1 MCQVEHASFEA
12 GGGGGGAVATA
23 DDDGG
28 AAEQARAELHAQV
41 ADIVDKE

>member
-12 GGGGGGAVATA
+12 GGGGGGGA